1 MEIIGKND
9 KYYRELEKDFILM
22 SKAIASVQRD
32 DGFWNVSLVSPE
44 TFGGKETTGTSLFL
58 SGMSWGIR
66 NGMLE
71 EKIYKPIVDKAKV
84 LCGFF
89 NKYGRV
95 RCITLKNTPSFGFLF
110 EIDSMAKFNPGIKD
124 VNLEEYLN
132 QDFDTVD
139 GVLFVKAYVPPVKPE
154 NVRKSRD
161 AKRNKKLSRFDR
173 MVEGEFS
180 FHYDTTQLAKNMSL
194 MDPDKVV
201 TISVKRHG
209 TSIII
214 GKVHVKNPLPMA
226 WPKKIWN
233 KLIDLINLPE
243 KIKFKYDYT
252 VDFGPV
258 YSSRTVIK
266 NRYINE
272 EVTGGYYNVDIWSE
286 YGELIYPYL
295 DNGMTI
301 YGEICGYLTGCQS
314 MIQKQYAYECLEGEN
329 NLMVYRISTMDED
342 GNRKEWNV
350 QDVYDWTVKLIDR
363 MKEANDENWK
373 RIHPID
379 ILYHGTLG
387 DLYPEVD
394 ESDHWHENVL
404 EKMKNDK
411 EHFGMEDYEPLCK
424 YNKVPREGIVLR
436 IDDDPINEAFKLK
449 TTSFALGEALLYDD
463 DDYQDIEVQEGDYDP
478 VEG

>member
-1 MEIIGKND
+1 
-9 KYYRELEKDFILM
+9 
-22 SKAIASVQRD
+22 
-32 DGFWNVSLVSPE
+32 
-44 TFGGKETTGTSLFL
+44 
-58 SGMSWGIR
+58 
-66 NGMLE
+66 
-71 EKIYKPIVDKAKV
+71 
-84 LCGFF
+84 
-89 NKYGRV
+89 
-95 RCITLKNTPSFGFLF
+95 
-110 EIDSMAKFNPGIKD
+110 
-124 VNLEEYLN
+124 
-132 QDFDTVD
+132 
-139 GVLFVKAYVPPVKPE
+139 
-154 NVRKSRD
+154 
-161 AKRNKKLSRFDR
+161 

-214 GKVHVKNPLPMA
+214 GKVHVKNPLPIT
-226 WPKKIWN
+226 WPKKMWN

-329 NLMVYRISTMDED
+329 NLMIYRISTMDEE
-342 GNRKEWNV
+342 GHKHEWNV